1 MQRSVAEPRSF
12 KHEGPNARPQSKNS
26 CIATWSPFL
35 AAALSHRRRKLL
47 TNLIYAEGSEVRP
60 SASMEDGALLVRS
73 IEIFVE
79 RALLEIE
86 VMHGAIGI
94 GMGTADFLSVVET

>member
-1 MQRSVAEPRSF
+1 MHRRVN
-12 KHEGPNARPQSKNS
+12 HPQSKNFCYGHLVTLS
-26 CIATWSPFL
+26 
-35 AAALSHRRRKLL
+35 AALSHRRRKLL
-47 TNLIYAEGSEVRP
+47 TNQIYAEGSEVRP

-79 RALLEIE
+79 QDLLEAIE